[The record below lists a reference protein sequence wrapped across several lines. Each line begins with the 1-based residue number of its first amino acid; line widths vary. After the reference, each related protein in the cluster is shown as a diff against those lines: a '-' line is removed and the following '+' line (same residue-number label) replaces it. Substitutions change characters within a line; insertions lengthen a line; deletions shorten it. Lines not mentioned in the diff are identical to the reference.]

1 MPMDKREAILK
12 GEQDF
17 ARQVALAIVMAT
29 PASAWRTLIPFM
41 FMIDALIRGRTIR
54 NYTAFHLFP
63 KRLALQA
70 AGLGPGEDLAE
81 RRTEIAREAQAWL
94 EGLGLHSAGTL
105 EAQMQVVDLLAGH
118 YRKLLAAPGTTH
130 EEMTASAY
138 GNRMAYAGLLEELA
152 RREEQVVRQMLALT
166 GQDEGLR
173 TKLEIERRQ
182 LERLREKQVDRVF
195 AGSTRER
202 A

>member
-1 MPMDKREAILK
+1 MDKREAIVK

-17 ARQVALAIVMAT
+17 ARQVGLAIAVAT
-29 PASAWRTLIPFM
+29 PASAWRALIPFM
-41 FMIDALIRGRTIR
+41 FMIDTLIRGRTIR

-63 KRLALQA
+63 KRLALEA

-81 RRTEIAREAQAWL
+81 RRAETARQIQAWL

-105 EAQMQVVDLLAGH
+105 EAQLQVVNFLEGH
-118 YRKLLAAPGTTH
+118 YRKLLAAPGATH
-130 EEMTASAY
+130 EEMIASAY

-152 RREEQVVRQMLALT
+152 RREEQVVRQMVALT

-195 AGSTRER
+195 ADSIRER
-202 A
+202 P